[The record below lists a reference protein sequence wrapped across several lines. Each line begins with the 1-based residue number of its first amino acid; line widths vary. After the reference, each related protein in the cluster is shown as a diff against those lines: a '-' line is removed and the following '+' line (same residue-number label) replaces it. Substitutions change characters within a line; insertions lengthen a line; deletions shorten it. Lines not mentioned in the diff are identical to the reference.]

1 MSIQTCGSFR
11 GCGFWKH
18 PLLSPQRAL
27 ASFGWRT
34 STWAVTSQAMSTA
47 NTTGFDDSSR
57 STWFLVLSFFMTYF
71 AADTTYSIRVYIF
84 KASQSECTCTS
95 YMLESWNENGG
106 KWNRHADKL
115 TTASLFNAP
124 DDDNFWRSFHQS
136 TLELHQRC
144 DTHFF
149 LECPWIRYEYSWSK
163 CLVAVAGEKKD
174 P

>member
-47 NTTGFDDSSR
+47 NTTGQCFDDSSR
-57 STWFLVLSFFMTYF
+57 STWSLVLSFFMTYF

-84 KASQSECTCTS
+84 KASQSECTCTRHAP
-95 YMLESWNENGG
+95 LESQYENGG

-149 LECPWIRYEYSWSK
+149 LEWGMSTVGPSV
-163 CLVAVAGEKKD
+163 LVAVAGEKKD